1 MGEDKAKYVH
11 LFLFP
16 SYRVCTILRRKTYF
30 HQNVLAIWKNLK
42 ELERKSLSNILI
54 KINISRIFQSL
65 QINKPRIRFFE
76 LGNTHV

>member
-1 MGEDKAKYVH
+1 ME
-11 LFLFP
+11 
-16 SYRVCTILRRKTYF
+16 
-30 HQNVLAIWKNLK
+30 
-42 ELERKSLSNILI
+42 ELERTRKKKFRLSNILI